1 MTGTFSTLP
10 TMISLPPSFWPLAAT
25 WLLAVLSLWAPPI
38 FHVAAWLPALAI
50 AVATAVALGAMQA
63 TGVLAVLLLVALCF
77 GWQRASHR
85 VAKGVMLAAIVVLSL
100 AMALHQVPGFANP
113 LLVDKLQVS
122 AASAAVSLYLNL
134 DKTAVGIVLCATFA
148 VPARNRAA
156 WRGVAAAWP
165 VIVATPVIVLLA
177 GYGAGV
183 IAIDPK
189 WFASWFH
196 YAPLFLLTNLFT
208 TCLAEEAFFRALVQ
222 GRLAEA
228 LSTRPDGARIAVAV
242 AAVLF
247 GVPHAHGG
255 PALMVLATFAGF
267 GYGMAYQRSGRIEA
281 AILTHF
287 ALNATHFLMFTYP
300 ALS

>member
-1 MTGTFSTLP
+1 
-10 TMISLPPSFWPLAAT
+10 MISLPPSFWPLAAT
-25 WLLAVLSLWAPPI
+25 WMLAVLSLWMPPL
-38 FHVAAWLPALAI
+38 FRVSAWIPGLAI
-50 AVATAVALGAMQA
+50 AVGTAVVLGAMQA
-63 TGVLAVLLLVALCF
+63 PGVLALLLLASLCV

-85 VAKGVMLAAIVVLSL
+85 VARGLLLAAIALLSL
-100 AMALHQVPGFANP
+100 ALALHQVPGFANP
-113 LLVDKLQVS
+113 LLVDQLQVS

-148 VPARNRAA
+148 APARGRAA
-156 WRGVAAAWP
+156 WSAVLAAWP
-165 VIVATPVIVLLA
+165 VVVATPLIVLLA

-196 YAPLFLLTNLFT
+196 YAPLFLLTNLLT

-222 GRLAEA
+222 GRLADA
-228 LSTRPDGARIAVAV
+228 LSHRPDGARIAVAV
-242 AAVLF
+242 AALLF
-247 GVPHAHGG
+247 GVAHAHGG
-255 PALMVLATFAGF
+255 PALIVLATFAGF
-267 GYGMAYQRSGRIEA
+267 GYGLAYQRSGRIEA

-300 ALS
+300 ALR